1 MATIIISD
9 LQEKTFLDD
18 LNSEQ
23 IQQILGTGIIPF
35 WNGGPDVVQ
44 LSTVY
49 DGINARQTS
58 YRGPFGLYDNKFFT
72 LDFARSNYYF
82 IIWVFE

>member
-23 IQQILGTGIIPF
+23 IQQILGTGILPLPF
-35 WNGGPDVVQ
+35 LGGRDVA
-44 LSTVY
+44 LTTVY
-49 DGINARQTS
+49 DGINTLETA
-58 YRGPFGLYDNKFFT
+58 YRGPFSFYDNKIFT
-72 LDFARSNYYF
+72 LDLARSAVYL
-82 IIWVFE
+82 VL